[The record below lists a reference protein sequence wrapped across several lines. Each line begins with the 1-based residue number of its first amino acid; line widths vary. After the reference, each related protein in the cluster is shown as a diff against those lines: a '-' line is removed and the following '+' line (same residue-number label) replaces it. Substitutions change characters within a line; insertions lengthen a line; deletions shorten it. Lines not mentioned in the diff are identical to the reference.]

1 MPDDPNF
8 MTTPA
13 QALGASLPDYGAEGD
28 NLVHALHRAATAAT
42 GFYFYSGRGELT
54 EALPYSRLLEQSRC
68 LAGRLLSTGLKHGDR
83 VGLLADTDGDFVRA
97 FFACQMAGLVPA
109 PLPLPVALGG
119 KQTYLEH
126 IRRMLESI
134 GATAVITPDS
144 FESWMSEAST
154 DMELAFLG
162 GVSKLMRIEAPEIEL
177 PAPSGDDLAYLQFSS
192 GSTRF
197 PHAIAVTHRAV
208 MANLRAIGQHGLKV
222 TERDR
227 FAAWLPFYH
236 DMGLVGFVL
245 TPMAC
250 GVSVDL
256 MATRDF
262 ARRPLTWLQLI
273 SSHGATISYSPSFGY
288 ELCARRV
295 ENGVPNGLD
304 LSRWR
309 AAGIGGDMVR
319 PGPLR
324 RFAEAFAGSGF
335 KAQAFVPSYGMA
347 EAALAL
353 SFTPLE
359 RGLRLD
365 ALDCDAL
372 ESRHQAVAASA
383 RTSRQRE
390 FVRCG
395 PILPEHAVEV
405 RDEQGQVLPEG
416 GVGLIFVSGPSLMKA
431 YFNEP
436 EATARTISDDG
447 WLDTGDIGY
456 LVDGEIVITGR
467 AKDLIIVNGRN
478 IRPQDLE
485 WSAEGEVDGLRSGDV
500 AAFAVDDAE
509 GESVVVLV
517 ESRLADPAA
526 REALCNAVAGV
537 LRTRHGVET
546 RVVIVPPRSLPQTSS
561 GKLSRAKAK
570 ALFLSAQFEAG
581 SNVVA
586 ESASAG

>member
-1 MPDDPNF
+1 
-8 MTTPA
+8 
-13 QALGASLPDYGAEGD
+13 
-28 NLVHALHRAATAAT
+28 
-42 GFYFYSGRGELT
+42 
-54 EALPYSRLLEQSRC
+54 
-68 LAGRLLSTGLKHGDR
+68 
-83 VGLLADTDGDFVRA
+83 
-97 FFACQMAGLVPA
+97 
-109 PLPLPVALGG
+109 
-119 KQTYLEH
+119 
-126 IRRMLESI
+126 
-134 GATAVITPDS
+134 
-144 FESWMSEAST
+144 
-154 DMELAFLG
+154 
-162 GVSKLMRIEAPEIEL
+162 
-177 PAPSGDDLAYLQFSS
+177 
-192 GSTRF
+192 
-197 PHAIAVTHRAV
+197 
-208 MANLRAIGQHGLKV
+208 
-222 TERDR
+222 
-227 FAAWLPFYH
+227 
-236 DMGLVGFVL
+236 
-245 TPMAC
+245 
-250 GVSVDL
+250 
-256 MATRDF
+256 
-262 ARRPLTWLQLI
+262 
-273 SSHGATISYSPSFGY
+273 
-288 ELCARRV
+288 
-295 ENGVPNGLD
+295 
-304 LSRWR
+304 
-309 AAGIGGDMVR
+309 
-319 PGPLR
+319 
-324 RFAEAFAGSGF
+324 
-335 KAQAFVPSYGMA
+335 MA

-436 EATARTISDDG
+436 EATARTISD
-447 WLDTGDIGY
+447 
-456 LVDGEIVITGR
+456 
-467 AKDLIIVNGRN
+467 NGRN